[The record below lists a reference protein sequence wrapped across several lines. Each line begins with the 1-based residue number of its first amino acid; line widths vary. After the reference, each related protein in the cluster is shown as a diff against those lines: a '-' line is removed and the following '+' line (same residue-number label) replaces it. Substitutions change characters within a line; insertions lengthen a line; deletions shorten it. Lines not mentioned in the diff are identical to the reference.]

1 METSCQGEGTQIMIL
16 SPYFLCGLFLGLIL
30 SKSLSKLNK
39 RKAGKIFEQKTNA
52 AKYQDPFYVEVKTG
66 KYFFM
71 SDLLKRYGRHGLF
84 KLLADGTFM
93 NEDFYLRRQNEKKRQ
108 NERHGGTA
116 LQDSQEL

>member
-1 METSCQGEGTQIMIL
+1 MSSQGKGTRIMIL
-16 SPYFLCGLFLGLIL
+16 LPYFLCGLFLGLIL
-30 SKSLSKLNK
+30 SKLLIRKLNK

-71 SDLLKRYGRHGLF
+71 SDLLKIYGRHGLF

>member
-1 METSCQGEGTQIMIL
+1 ML
-16 SPYFLCGLFLGLIL
+16 FLYFLFGLLFGIIL
-30 SKSLSKLNK
+30 SKFLIQKLNEK
-39 RKAGKIFEQKTNA
+39 VPKKGSEKVINA
-52 AKYQDPFYVEVKTG
+52 AEYQDPFYVEVKTG

-71 SDLLKRYGRHGLF
+71 SDLLKKYGRHGLF

-93 NEDFYLRRQNEKKRQ
+93 NEDFYLRKQNEKKRK

>member
-1 METSCQGEGTQIMIL
+1 MIL
-16 SPYFLCGLFLGLIL
+16 LLYFLCGLFLGLIL
-30 SKSLSKLNK
+30 SKLIIRKLNK
-39 RKAGKIFEQKTNA
+39 RKVGKIFEQKTNA
-52 AKYQDPFYVEVKTG
+52 AEYLDPFYVEVKTG

-71 SDLLKRYGRHGLF
+71 SDLLKIYGRHGLF

-93 NEDFYLRRQNEKKRQ
+93 NEDFYLREQNEKKRQ